1 MAQNSMRYSWS
12 FEEVDARL
20 KSIMTNIY
28 RNIST
33 AAREYGHEDN
43 LILGANVAGF
53 IKVAEAM
60 MAQGIV

>member
-1 MAQNSMRYSWS
+1 
-12 FEEVDARL
+12 
-20 KSIMTNIY
+20 MTNIY

-33 AAREYGHEDN
+33 AARNTGMRT
-43 LILGANVAGF
+43 ISLGANVAGF